1 MTEGHEVLGAVRA
14 PGAHGT
20 RTMRLVLM
28 GPPGAGKGTQG
39 ELLAR
44 HMEVPRLSTGEMLR
58 EARANRTELGRRA
71 QAYMELGDLVPDE
84 VVLGL
89 VAEALDGPRSPAGFI
104 LDGFPRTI
112 AQAEGLSEILEER
125 STPLDGV
132 IFLEVPEEEL
142 VRRLT
147 GRSANESRSDDS
159 PETVHRRLQVY
170 QAETEPVIRWYAEHD
185 VRLIEADG
193 VGSIEEIQ
201 IGVRRLLDS

>member
-1 MTEGHEVLGAVRA
+1 
-14 PGAHGT
+14 
-20 RTMRLVLM
+20 M

-44 HMEVPRLSTGEMLR
+44 HMGVPRLSTGEMLR
-58 EARANRTELGRRA
+58 EARAKSTELGRRA
-71 QAYMELGDLVPDE
+71 QAYMDHGDLVPDE

-89 VAEALDGPRSPAGFI
+89 VAEALDGPQSQDGFI

-112 AQAEGLSEILEER
+112 PQAGGLREILEKR

-132 IFLEVPEEEL
+132 VFLQVPEEEL

-147 GRSANESRSDDS
+147 GRSASESRPDDD
-159 PETVHRRLQVY
+159 PETVRRRLKVY
-170 QAETEPVIRWYAEHD
+170 QAETEPVIRWYVDHG

-193 VGSIEEIQ
+193 VGSIAEIQ
-201 IGVRRLLDS
+201 DGLRRQLDS

>member
-1 MTEGHEVLGAVRA
+1 MTEGHEVLSAARA
-14 PGAHGT
+14 ASAHGT

-44 HMEVPRLSTGEMLR
+44 HMGVPRLSTGEMLR

-132 IFLEVPEEEL
+132 IFLEVAEEEL

-170 QAETEPVIRWYAEHD
+170 QAETEPVIRWYADHD

-201 IGVRRLLDS
+201 IGLRRLLDS

>member
-1 MTEGHEVLGAVRA
+1 MTEGHEVLSAARA
-14 PGAHGT
+14 ASAHGT
-20 RTMRLVLM
+20 RTMMLVLM

-44 HMEVPRLSTGEMLR
+44 HMGVPRLSTGEMLR

-147 GRSANESRSDDS
+147 GRSANESRSDDA

-170 QAETEPVIRWYAEHD
+170 QAETEPVIRWYADHD

-201 IGVRRLLDS
+201 IGLRRLLDS

>member
-1 MTEGHEVLGAVRA
+1 
-14 PGAHGT
+14 
-20 RTMRLVLM
+20 M

-44 HMEVPRLSTGEMLR
+44 HMGIPRLSTGEMLR

-147 GRSANESRSDDS
+147 GRSANESRTDDA

-170 QAETEPVIRWYAEHD
+170 QAETEPVIRWYADHD

-201 IGVRRLLDS
+201 IGLRRLLDS

>member
-1 MTEGHEVLGAVRA
+1 M
-14 PGAHGT
+14 
-20 RTMRLVLM
+20 
-28 GPPGAGKGTQG
+28 
-39 ELLAR
+39 
-44 HMEVPRLSTGEMLR
+44 
-58 EARANRTELGRRA
+58 
-71 QAYMELGDLVPDE
+71 
-84 VVLGL
+84 
-89 VAEALDGPRSPAGFI
+89 
-104 LDGFPRTI
+104 
-112 AQAEGLSEILEER
+112 SEILEER

-147 GRSANESRSDDS
+147 GRSANESRSDDA

-185 VRLIEADG
+185 VCLIEADG

>member
-1 MTEGHEVLGAVRA
+1 MTEGHEVLSAARA
-14 PGAHGT
+14 ASAHGT

-44 HMEVPRLSTGEMLR
+44 HMGVPRLSTGEMLR

-89 VAEALDGPRSPAGFI
+89 VAEALDGPRSQEGFV

-112 AQAEGLSEILEER
+112 AQAEGLSEILLER

-147 GRSANESRSDDS
+147 GRSAKESRTDDD
-159 PETVHRRLQVY
+159 PETLRRRLKVY
-170 QAETEPVIRWYAEHD
+170 QAETEPVIRWYADHD

-193 VGSIEEIQ
+193 VGSIDEIQ
-201 IGVRRLLDS
+201 SGLRRLLDS

>member
-1 MTEGHEVLGAVRA
+1 
-14 PGAHGT
+14 
-20 RTMRLVLM
+20 M

-44 HMEVPRLSTGEMLR
+44 HMGVPRLSTGEMLR

-71 QAYMELGDLVPDE
+71 HTYMGRGDLVPDE

-89 VAEALDGPRSPAGFI
+89 VAEALDGPRSQEGFV

-112 AQAEGLSEILEER
+112 AQAEGLSEILVER

-142 VRRLT
+142 VRRLA
-147 GRSANESRSDDS
+147 GRSANESRTDDD
-159 PETVHRRLQVY
+159 PETLRRRLKVY
-170 QAETEPVIRWYAEHD
+170 QAETEPVIRWYADHD

-193 VGSIEEIQ
+193 VGSIDEIQ
-201 IGVRRLLDS
+201 SGLRRLLDS